1 MNSSREAGVPGFEQT
16 FLGFPGLPETLG
28 SVWSVKVASGISDRS
43 RSIQPSAQAGPPGCD
58 SVDNDPDPLAQ
69 EGGLLRARDSFSERP
84 DTPIDVRLLS
94 QAVIELN
101 ILRKNAA
108 LYTSS
113 HAGVASNLDRAHDT
127 LRKINALCPCL
138 TLGVAKDCLLIGR
151 DLLDPKNPANREFA
165 IVLSRRAIASVTFLE
180 GLRKEEI
187 LDFINVLTTSPQEIM
202 ESGGVPLMLGKCG
215 VTGVQ
220 VQAIDYGSFHL
231 TEEEEIVRT
240 KSQRDLQST
249 SDFWRDFVTHLLSGQ
264 LSGNGQGASV
274 TSLGGIDPGEMAAF
288 YKQNRFGLQHP
299 MESHDQFIAG
309 YLPATSGHQP
319 NNKFNSLLRNI
330 EPQIR
335 RQFLSE
341 ALDSLAQGREQVV
354 EDFEDDIVLEMLQQA
369 SDEGREISPGLL
381 ALVQKLSLAERDS
394 PEISPGEKAPPLI
407 FPVSATEYRGYIEKL
422 FDRECYED
430 YVDASYRSML
440 HKSSVKNSPA
450 GQDWAGG
457 LQESLLDSRII
468 DMVLAFMDQEI
479 GREDYQDFSGKLM
492 GEVPSLL
499 ESGDFDL
506 LIDIL
511 KVLERHS
518 REKPEDI
525 CEVAREHLGVFCGA
539 EILSKAVEAFKRRT
553 GDDMEKPFAFLCAL
567 GSACIP
573 GLLEIYANDDSLSE
587 NDKITGLLLKFRELA
602 LGKAYEKLPD
612 SDLPTV
618 KNLLGFIR
626 KSGGAESIPHARH
639 FLTHEDF
646 PVRMAALSVLLKFKD
661 PEGVFPLRK
670 ALQSKMPEER
680 LLAIHLCGSYG
691 VKGVV
696 EDLLRLLRTRFFR
709 HSYYERDEAVIKALG
724 QIGDPRALP
733 VLEKIAR
740 WLWSL
745 SPTKLRHMKLVL
757 FESLGGYPRDSI
769 GALLGL
775 GERSGDRVL
784 SLIARAIAGRGE

>member
-1 MNSSREAGVPGFEQT
+1 MAT
-16 FLGFPGLPETLG
+16 
-28 SVWSVKVASGISDRS
+28 GISDRLK
-43 RSIQPSAQAGPPGCD
+43 SIQPAAQAGAPGCD
-58 SVDNDPDPLAQ
+58 SVDNDPGPLAQ
-69 EGGLLRARDSFSERP
+69 EGGLLRACGSFSERQ

-101 ILRKNAA
+101 ILRKNTV

-127 LRKINALCPCL
+127 LRKINALCPRL
-138 TLGVAKDCLLIGR
+138 TVGVAKDCLLFGS
-151 DLLDPKNPANREFA
+151 DLLDPKNPVNREFA
-165 IVLSRRAIASVTFLE
+165 LVLSRRAIASVTFLE

-187 LDFINVLTTSPQEIM
+187 LDFINILTTSPQQII
-202 ESGGVPLMLGKCG
+202 ESGGVPLMLGKFG

-220 VQAIDYGSFHL
+220 VQGIDYGTFHL
-231 TEEEEIVRT
+231 TEEEKIVRT

-249 SDFWRDFVTHLLSGQ
+249 SDLWRDFVTHLLSGQ

-274 TSLGGIDPGEMAAF
+274 TSLGGIDPTEMAAF
-288 YKQNRFGLQHP
+288 LKEHRFGLQHP
-299 MESHDQFIAG
+299 MESYDQFIAKC
-309 YLPATSGHQP
+309 LPATSGHQP
-319 NNKFNSLLRNI
+319 DNKFNSLLRNL
-330 EPQIR
+330 EPQLK
-335 RQFLSE
+335 RQFLSV

-354 EDFEDDIVLEMLQQA
+354 EGFEDDIVLEMLQQA

-381 ALVQKLSLAERDS
+381 ALVQKLSLAESDS

-407 FPVSATEYRGYIEKL
+407 LPVSETEYRANIEKL

-440 HKSSVKNSPA
+440 HKSSGKNPPGFCGREPQSREGYTEGPKRPQTDCEDSPA
-450 GQDWAGG
+450 GRDWAGG
-457 LQESLLDSRII
+457 VQKSFLDSRII

-479 GREDYQDFSGKLM
+479 DREDYEDFSAKLM

-499 ESGDFDL
+499 ESGNFDL

-525 CEVAREHLGVFCGA
+525 CELALEHLGAFCGA
-539 EILSKAVEAFKRRT
+539 EILSKAVDAFKRRT
-553 GDDMEKPFAFLCAL
+553 GADMEKPFAFLSAL

-587 NDKITGLLLKFRELA
+587 NEKITGLLLKFREAA

-612 SDLPTV
+612 SDPSTI

-626 KSGGAESIPHARH
+626 KSGGAESIPHARP

-646 PVRMAALSVLLKFKD
+646 PVRMAALAVLLEFKD
-661 PEGVFPLRK
+661 PEGVFFLRK
-670 ALQSKMPEER
+670 ALQSKMPEET
-680 LLAIHLCGSYG
+680 LWAIHLCGSYG
-691 VKGVV
+691 VKGVAD
-696 EDLLRLLRTRFFR
+696 DLLRLSMTRFFR
-709 HSYYERDEAVIKALG
+709 HSYYEREEAIVKALG

-733 VLEKIAR
+733 MLEKIAR
-740 WLWSL
+740 SSWSL
-745 SPTKLRHMKLVL
+745 SPSKLRHLKLVV

-769 GALLGL
+769 GALLRL
-775 GERSGDRVL
+775 GERSDDRVL
-784 SLIARAIAGRGE
+784 MLIARGFAGRGA